1 MDASSLLKLQIRAHE
16 AAIAV
21 LRDGLKDISEPEPS
35 NARLGLAGM
44 LDRARERHPLLGH
57 RQKEVLT
64 LLHEV
69 YPDGHDTGYMMRTM
83 NYLQPDVY
91 LTVNK
96 LVDKFGLVEKDATVS
111 PHQYRLA
118 PWLMGELAQ
127 PAL

>member
-1 MDASSLLKLQIRAHE
+1 MDQNSLIKLQIRAHE
-16 AAIAV
+16 AAIEV
-21 LRDGLKDISEPEPS
+21 LRTGLGDISNEAAS
-35 NARLGLAGM
+35 NARINLAGM
-44 LDRARERHPLLGH
+44 LERARERHPLLGH
-57 RQKEVLT
+57 RQSEVLT

-69 YPDGHDTGYMMRTM
+69 YPAGHDTGYLMRAM

-118 PWLMGELAQ
+118 PWLMGDGQ
-127 PAL
+127 D